1 MFKTIHIGSL
11 LKMRMKELNIEMSRA
26 CKFFKC
32 TEPEIEAAYQ
42 SSSLDS
48 ETLLKWSKLLEYDY
62 FRLYSQHLILYAPQ
76 GNSFLNKKNTQLPQF
91 RKSIYTIE
99 LIYFIIDMVNTGEKT
114 KKQITDEYKIPKAT
128 LHKWLVKYSV
138 ANINYKINK
147 GATNS
152 DMSINQFKE
161 LNDQKM
167 KNNTDKNEKTAAG
180 LSSDI

>member
-32 TEPEIEAAYQ
+32 TESEIEAVYQ

-48 ETLLKWSKLLEYDY
+48 EILLKWSKLLEYDY

-76 GNSFLNKKNTQLPQF
+76 GNSFLNKKHTQLPQF

-99 LIYFIIDMVNTGEKT
+99 LIYFIIEMVNTGEKT

-147 GATNS
+147 GVTNS
-152 DMSINQFKE
+152 LQEHKSAQGIK
-161 LNDQKM
+161 LPK
-167 KNNTDKNEKTAAG
+167 
-180 LSSDI
+180 